1 MNRSERQ
8 RKGAERSPTM
18 RFPQSHKLYLNCIFE
33 RIVAGK
39 LHSDG
44 RRYLPLIVLRP
55 TGIAHRTETTQVTPP
70 NLLLGVVD
78 RHHVIDQGLV
88 GQPGVARLVCALSVL
103 SLQTPPHRQ
112 GLVPEPDAIAGYAS
126 TNPRVLGRVQEI
138 ITWEAERAHL
148 PYESLYTEF
157 LLDIGGGVVGVRTS
171 MTADDL
177 SGVLGK
183 DRIETG
189 DWIELARSR
198 IDILAF
204 DPME

>member
-1 MNRSERQ
+1 
-8 RKGAERSPTM
+8 M
-18 RFPQSHKLYLNCIFE
+18 RFPQSHRLYLHCIVE

-44 RRYLPLIVLRP
+44 RRCLPLILLRP
-55 TGIAHRTETTQVTPP
+55 TEMSRCAEAGQATPS
-70 NLLLGVVD
+70 NFLLGVVD
-78 RHHVIDQGLV
+78 RRHVVDQSLI

-112 GLVPEPDAIAGYAS
+112 GLAPETAATEGYAS
-126 TNPRVLGRVQEI
+126 TNPFVLGRVQEV
-138 ITWEAERAHL
+138 ITWEAECAYL

-157 LLDIGGGVVGVRTS
+157 LPDIGVGVVGVRTS

-177 SGVLGK
+177 SDVLGK
-183 DRIETG
+183 DRIEAG

-204 DPME
+204 DPVE